1 MATKKNKQTA
11 EVKMTAE
18 TAADPLT
25 ANVATSPTAEPTDA
39 VDPMPA
45 TVATSSISDPEEIAY
60 DVQPLNQI
68 VVCAFSGTEA
78 LMESIWTKFCSVRPL
93 ILSVLPDTDI
103 RTILELC
110 IADSRIDDSFVLVP
124 ANTFPCSAVEP
135 EELYL
140 PVVYVDRQN
149 KEHYAH
155 RLPMAFS
162 KDDLAEYLPC
172 TEDEGESLV
181 KGYVSKYRT
190 RPVRV
195 GYTFGNF
202 VTPVLRANP
211 CENIVLEGFLRRKF
225 IAASPEGFSA
235 IETMIRDHLLK

>member
-1 MATKKNKQTA
+1 MAAKKKNQVEEMET
-11 EVKMTAE
+11 TAE
-18 TAADPLT
+18 TAA
-25 ANVATSPTAEPTDA
+25 
-39 VDPMPA
+39 DPMPA

-78 LMESIWTKFCSVRPL
+78 LMESIWEKFCSVRPL
-93 ILSVLPDTDI
+93 ILPVHADMDI

-110 IADSRIDDSFVLVP
+110 IADSRINDSFVLVP
-124 ANTFPCSAVEP
+124 ANTFPCSAIEP

-162 KDDLAEYLPC
+162 KDNLAEYLPS

-195 GYTFGNF
+195 GFSFGNF
-202 VTPVLRANP
+202 VTPVLRQKYCSLFHFVVRHPYRTPQTRN
-211 CENIVLEGFLRRKF
+211 LSSGYK
-225 IAASPEGFSA
+225 A
-235 IETMIRDHLLK
+235 I

>member
-1 MATKKNKQTA
+1 
-11 EVKMTAE
+11 
-18 TAADPLT
+18 
-25 ANVATSPTAEPTDA
+25 
-39 VDPMPA
+39 
-45 TVATSSISDPEEIAY
+45 
-60 DVQPLNQI
+60 
-68 VVCAFSGTEA
+68 
-78 LMESIWTKFCSVRPL
+78 
-93 ILSVLPDTDI
+93 
-103 RTILELC
+103 
-110 IADSRIDDSFVLVP
+110 
-124 ANTFPCSAVEP
+124 
-135 EELYL
+135 
-140 PVVYVDRQN
+140 
-149 KEHYAH
+149 
-155 RLPMAFS
+155 MAFS
-162 KDDLAEYLPC
+162 KGDLAEYLPC

>member
-1 MATKKNKQTA
+1 MATKKKKQTD

-18 TAADPLT
+18 TTADPQIS
-25 ANVATSPTAEPTDA
+25 NVANSPSAETTDA
-39 VDPMPA
+39 VDPLA
-45 TVATSSISDPEEIAY
+45 TNVATSTISDPEKIAY

-68 VVCAFSGTEA
+68 VVCAFSGTEE
-78 LMESIWTKFCSVRPL
+78 LMETIWKKFCSVQPL
-93 ILSVLPDTDI
+93 ILPVHPDLDI

-110 IADSRIDDSFVLVP
+110 IADSRINDSFVLVP

-149 KEHYAH
+149 KEHYNH

-162 KDDLAEYLPC
+162 KENLAEYLPA

-181 KGYVSKYRT
+181 NGYVLKYRT

-195 GYTFGNF
+195 GFSFGNY

-211 CENIVLEGFLRRKF
+211 CENIVLEGFIRRKF
-225 IAASPEGFSA
+225 IAASDEGFSA
-235 IETMIRDHLLK
+235 IETLIREHLLK